1 MLPSIAINTP
11 PVARCQALD
20 RRAST
25 NVDCGAV
32 LVNSPPRS
40 GFWDTLPR
48 PMLLLAPMANVTDT
62 AFRQIIARCGRPD
75 LMMTE
80 FTSCEG
86 LCSRGRERLLAEL
99 AFHPSERP
107 LVVQFFGPR
116 PEPFYHCAQLARRLG
131 FDGIDINTGCPDRRV
146 LKQGAG
152 AALIGDPG
160 RMREIYAAAR
170 DGAGGLPVSIKTRL
184 GIEHDILEEWLGV
197 LLELRPAAITLHA
210 RTVRELSNTAAHWD
224 AVARAVRQARGSGV
238 PIIGNGDARDPA
250 HARALAAAT
259 GADGVMLGRAIFG
272 NPWLFHPTVTKQQL
286 GLDAVLEVMLEHAA
300 LFDRLLGEV
309 RPFVEMRRHFKA
321 YLSGFP
327 GAKGLRVA
335 LMETHDLAAA
345 RAVVEQFRARP
356 APRPAPAARA
366 LVSAGAS

>member
-1 MLPSIAINTP
+1 M
-11 PVARCQALD
+11 Q
-20 RRAST
+20 
-25 NVDCGAV
+25 
-32 LVNSPPRS
+32 VNS
-40 GFWDTLPR
+40 FWDTLPR

-116 PEPFYHCAQLARRLG
+116 PETFYQCAQLARRLG

-152 AALIGDPG
+152 AALIADPG

-184 GIEHDILEEWLGV
+184 GIERDILDQWLGV

-224 AVARAVRQARGSGV
+224 AVGRAVRQARGSGV

-250 HARALAAAT
+250 HARSLASAT

-286 GLDAVLEVMLEHAA
+286 GLDAVLEVMLEHAG

-327 GAKGLRVA
+327 GTKSLRVA
-335 LMETHDLAAA
+335 LMETADLAAA
-345 RAVVEQFRARP
+345 QAVVQQFGAGS
-356 APRPAPAARA
+356 APRPARSARELASAA
-366 LVSAGAS
+366 AS

>member
-1 MLPSIAINTP
+1 M
-11 PVARCQALD
+11 Q
-20 RRAST
+20 
-25 NVDCGAV
+25 
-32 LVNSPPRS
+32 VNSPPRATRAS
-40 GFWDTLPR
+40 FWDTLPR

-62 AFRQIIARCGRPD
+62 AFRQIIARCGRPH

-99 AFHPSERP
+99 TFHPSERP

-116 PEPFYHCAQLARRLG
+116 PETFYQCAQLARRLG

-160 RMREIYAAAR
+160 RMREIYAATR

-184 GIEHDILEEWLGV
+184 GIEHDILEQWLGA

-224 AVARAVRQARGSGV
+224 AVARAVALARGSGV

-250 HARALAAAT
+250 HARELAAET

-272 NPWLFHPTVTKQQL
+272 NPWLFHPTVSKQQL

-300 LFDRLLGEV
+300 LFERLLGEV

-321 YLSGFP
+321 YLNGFH
-327 GAKGLRVA
+327 GTRRLRVA
-335 LMETHDLAAA
+335 LMETIDLAHA
-345 RAVVEQFRARP
+345 RAVVEQFRARA
-356 APRPAPAARA
+356 APRPAAAA
-366 LVSAGAS
+366 TELATAGTA